1 MATISRSAQYPTSD
15 GKPMAE
21 TDVHRAVMVDLIAV
35 LEAYYADDP
44 MTYIS
49 GDLLMFYEEGDKR
62 RHLAPDVFVVRGV
75 AKGRRLNYLI
85 WEEGKGPDVVIEVT
99 SKSTRKEDQG
109 PKRALYRERLVV
121 PEYFQFDP
129 FGEYLRPSLQGFR
142 LVDGDYRPIEPV
154 DGRLPSLV
162 TGLHFE
168 AVGEELRLFSPTLGR
183 WLPTDRERIQEAE
196 VGRLAAETELDQL
209 RREIATLRRS
219 NGH

>member
-1 MATISRSAQYPTSD
+1 MATISRSIEYPTSD

-21 TDVHRAVMVDLIAV
+21 TDVHRAVMVDLIGV
-35 LEAYYADDP
+35 LDMYYAEDP
-44 MTYIS
+44 MTYVS
-49 GDLLMFYEEGDKR
+49 GDLMMFYEEGDKR

-85 WEEGKGPDVVIEVT
+85 WEEGKAPDLVIEVT

-109 PKRALYRERLVV
+109 PKRALYRDRLVV

-142 LVDGDYRPIEPV
+142 LIDGDYRPIEPV

-168 AVGEELRLFSPTLGR
+168 AAGEELRLFSPTLGR

-196 VGRLAAETELDQL
+196 ARRLAAETELDRL
-209 RREIATLRRS
+209 RREIAILRGS
-219 NGH
+219 NGD